1 MMKEIKSSFITK
13 RIILYIDEKRK
24 LKLLKYCK
32 NIRNQIGIDL
42 IYYKLFQGKYIIY
55 EEKGKGKEY
64 DDNNRL
70 IYEGEYF
77 RRKKWKRQRI

>member
-32 NIRNQIGIDL
+32 NIRNQVGINL
-42 IYYKLFQGKYIIY
+42 INNKLFQGKYII
-55 EEKGKGKEY
+55 
-64 DDNNRL
+64 
-70 IYEGEYF
+70 
-77 RRKKWKRQRI
+77 